1 MDPWVTTETEG
12 IKVKFAEEK
21 EEKSVDG
28 FSDNFSDKSCPP
40 VLFEKLPDSEE
51 YIKLLESKLKKITET
66 SGKKTEE
73 ESKKVRQKLVADLS
87 KVREDALANL
97 LTGCDIS
104 TADSDDIDLDSSI
117 AVNPVIRRLVPEQAL
132 SAAEQVTLT
141 KADHLEK
148 QTEEEGSSDR
158 L

>member
-12 IKVKFAEEK
+12 IKVNLVEAK

-28 FSDNFSDKSCPP
+28 FSDNFSDKSFPP

-51 YIKLLESKLKKITET
+51 YIKLLESKLKKITDT

-87 KVREDALANL
+87 KIREDTIANL
-97 LTGCDIS
+97 LTGCDIA
-104 TADSDDIDLDSSI
+104 TADSDDIDL
-117 AVNPVIRRLVPEQAL
+117 AAALTVHPVIRRLVPEQAL
-132 SAAEQVTLT
+132 SPGEQVVLT
-141 KADHLEK
+141 SADHLEK
-148 QTEEEGSSDR
+148 HTEEEASTDR

>member
-1 MDPWVTTETEG
+1 MDPWVTTQTEG
-12 IKVKFAEEK
+12 IKVNLVEAK

-28 FSDNFSDKSCPP
+28 FSDNFSDKSFPP

-51 YIKLLESKLKKITET
+51 YIKLLESKLKKITDT

-87 KVREDALANL
+87 KIREDTLSNL

-104 TADSDDIDLDSSI
+104 TANSDDIDLDTGVT
-117 AVNPVIRRLVPEQAL
+117 VNPVIRRLVPEQAL
-132 SAAEQVTLT
+132 SPAEQVVLT
-141 KADHLEK
+141 TADHLEK
-148 QTEEEGSSDR
+148 RAEEEENSDR